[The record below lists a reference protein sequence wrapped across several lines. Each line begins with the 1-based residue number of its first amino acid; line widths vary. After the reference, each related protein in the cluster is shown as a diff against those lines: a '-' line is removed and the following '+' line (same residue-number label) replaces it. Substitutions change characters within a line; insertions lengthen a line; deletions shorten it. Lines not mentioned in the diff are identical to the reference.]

1 MKTSWILFLII
12 LTYSCKDQSVSESYY
27 PSGALKVRVTD
38 LGNNL
43 SIGES
48 YYENGNLKSKGSM
61 IGLVTH
67 GIMTDYFDNGQTEAI
82 YNYNMGKL
90 NGLMK
95 IFDRNGEIDRYLY
108 FLNDEIFFDQFF
120 KNGKIVKEHVIPIIT
135 EKKKSGGGCYID
147 ISIPFNDTLDFYNYT
162 INLVYKFSQDS
173 TTWGY
178 EPDEGKFR
186 LDKSISGYRIDC
198 DKNINNYNFIK
209 TLSSISGRDTLAYMN
224 IVEIDGR

>member
-1 MKTSWILFLII
+1 MKIICILSILI
-12 LTYSCKDQSVSESYY
+12 LTYSCRNSKVKETYY
-27 PSGALKVRVTD
+27 PDGSIKVRMTE
-38 LGNNL
+38 
-43 SIGES
+43 IGQKLYERES
-48 YYENGNLKSKGSM
+48 YYENGNLKSKMSM
-61 IGLVTH
+61 IGDLAH
-67 GIMTDYFDNGQTEAI
+67 GNMTTYFDNGQIEAI
-82 YNYNMGKL
+82 YNYNMGEK